1 MKNFTFL
8 LNVLRIRHALR
19 VSSFLSEGYTAVFTV
34 KNDIRS
40 RYTRLRHKN
49 GNAITVLT
57 DFHSQ
62 IVRKNGK
69 VIEKRDFPSA

>member
-1 MKNFTFL
+1 MNNFTYK
-8 LNVLRIRHALR
+8 LNALRIRHAQR
-19 VSSFLSEGYTAVFTV
+19 VSSFLTEGYKAIFTV

-69 VIEKRDFPSA
+69 VVEKRDFPSA

>member
-1 MKNFTFL
+1 MKNFTFQ
-8 LNVLRIRHALR
+8 LNALRIRHAQR
-19 VSSFLSEGYTAVFTV
+19 VLSFQIEGYKAIFTV
-34 KNDIRS
+34 KNDLRS
-40 RYTRLRHKN
+40 RYTRLRHSN

-57 DFHSQ
+57 TFTNQ

>member
-1 MKNFTFL
+1 MKDFTFQ
-8 LNVLRIRHALR
+8 LNALRIRHAQR
-19 VSSFLSEGYTAVFTV
+19 VSSFLSEGYTDIFTV
-34 KNDIRS
+34 KNDLLS

-62 IVRKNGK
+62 IIRKNGK
-69 VIEKRDFPSA
+69 IIEKRDFTSA